1 MHRISIFLL
10 LPYTPPTPLKRGQK
24 KSPPGKGFWG
34 GFNLIIKSCRRP
46 DSISNHVVSPPEH
59 AGKEKILKHEIHGPV
74 LSGLTHLF
82 NPFWLG
88 RYETFF
94 IE

>member
-34 GFNLIIKSCRRP
+34 GFNLIIKVAEGLIQSVTTSYLHR
-46 DSISNHVVSPPEH
+46 NMPE
-59 AGKEKILKHEIHGPV
+59 KKK
-74 LSGLTHLF
+74 S
-82 NPFWLG
+82 
-88 RYETFF
+88 
-94 IE
+94 